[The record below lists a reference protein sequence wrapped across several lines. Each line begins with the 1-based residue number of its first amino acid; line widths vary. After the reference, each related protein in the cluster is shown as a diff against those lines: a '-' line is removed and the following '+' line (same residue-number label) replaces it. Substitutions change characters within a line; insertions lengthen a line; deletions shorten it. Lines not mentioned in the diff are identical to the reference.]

1 MRDRLEKIIAG
12 YEELQNKLS
21 DPAILNNHAEYTK
34 LTKEYSNQGPLG
46 AKAREYL

>member
-34 LTKEYSNQGPLG
+34 LTKGILQPGPACGQGS
-46 AKAREYL
+46 